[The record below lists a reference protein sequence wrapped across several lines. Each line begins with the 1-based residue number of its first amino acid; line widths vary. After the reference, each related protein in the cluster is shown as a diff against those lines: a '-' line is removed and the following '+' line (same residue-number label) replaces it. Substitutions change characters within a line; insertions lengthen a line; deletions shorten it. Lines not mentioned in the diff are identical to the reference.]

1 MTKQRKLVLD
11 IVQNSYDHLTAEEVF
26 FLAKQEMPNI
36 ALGTVYRNLNILVDE
51 GMLRRLS
58 IAGQP
63 DRFDNTGI
71 EHEHLV
77 CKCCGKLKD
86 FQIEGVRELLAK
98 STGVDIQNY
107 ELNAY
112 YICEDC
118 SKQEVRQ

>member
-63 DRFDNTGI
+63 DRFDNTDI

-86 FQIEGVRELLAK
+86 FLIEGVRELLAK

-118 SKQEVRQ
+118 CNQEVM